1 MGREQMRW
9 EEKRKE
15 KKRREDKKRERERE
29 EIITG
34 DRNSKILSL
43 QSSQFFLD
51 NRS

>member
-1 MGREQMRW
+1 MRIDEMGRE
-9 EEKRKE
+9 E
-15 KKRREDKKRERERE
+15 KRREDKKRERERE

-43 QSSQFFLD
+43 QSSRFFLD